1 MCHWESAFPPL
12 GLHNVNLV
20 SPVRLWECRIVIVIL
35 GIIMAGG
42 LEQMTPISAPL
53 KLDKKESGIHGLK
66 ASFLGGNT
74 AFLWKNDNRGKTCE
88 PQCVRGL
95 KRKSK
100 NCLTNQKS
108 YFMQKCSA
116 GCIYITKFSFHNN
129 LSIFC
134 WRRSTPWRW
143 PLWRPGGTIW
153 WGEAQF
159 YLTRPLL

>member
-42 LEQMTPISAPL
+42 LEQMAPISAPL
-53 KLDKKESGIHGLK
+53 KLDKKESGNHGLK

-88 PQCVRGL
+88 PQCVRGH

-116 GCIYITKFSFHNN
+116 GCIYKHLYNKNYFSEQFEYFLMAQKHS
-129 LSIFC
+129 LEMAPLEA
-134 WRRSTPWRW
+134 RRDYLVR
-143 PLWRPGGTIW
+143 RGTIL
-153 WGEAQF
+153 F
-159 YLTRPLL
+159 N